1 MATQGVDGSVVIE
14 VVADDSKFQQ
24 QVNSLANALG
34 NSIGTAM
41 DDAITRLNESLSQI
55 GESAEGA
62 GRGVGDSF
70 GEGSYAHN
78 SVSSLNAVL
87 QNAFGHLLADAI
99 ENIATKIYEVG
110 KQAWQAGINFES
122 AFAGVKK
129 TVDETTDI
137 SYADLEKQLRD
148 MSLEVPSTIEEISGV
163 AEAAGQLGIEAPE
176 IASFTRTMID
186 LGESTNLSA
195 ETAASELAKFA
206 NITKLSKDEYGNLGA
221 AIVDLGNNYATTEAD
236 IVNMSQ
242 RLAATAHAAGIN
254 EQGIL
259 AMSTALSSVGIEAE
273 AGGTAMST
281 FIKKVQTAV
290 ETQSKSLDQYA
301 QIAGM
306 TSEEFTKAFK
316 SDGVSAINA
325 FITGLSNLDKSGGSS
340 LQVLNDMGIKEIRL
354 SNAILALS
362 GSQDML
368 TRTYQTANEAW
379 EEGTALQEEAAKRYE
394 TTESQIEM
402 LKNAINDLF
411 ISISQ
416 QFTLGLDVSPIVDAV
431 TKINDALKKDGFE
444 GMLDAIQEVFDIS
457 DKTVEAI
464 KGFAEQLPALL
475 SAASDALITIL
486 HSLEEVAGNYIST
499 FVDVILPKLIDG
511 LNWLAEHGEV
521 VNGIIRTFVG
531 LWAGGML
538 AKGVENVGA
547 LVVNVEKFA
556 SSLNTASG
564 KISAALAGLQAAVVV
579 GTVISGIIDDA
590 AAKLRDAN
598 KLDSE
603 TKAVIEMNKAYEES
617 LATAEENVKMANNS
631 ADCVE
636 RWWGQLQNL
645 VDENGKVTG
654 SLDEAESLISRINQE
669 TGLHIEVIDGQIQSY
684 QDLTAS
690 IDDYIDAMRRQAVV
704 EYYKEPYGEA
714 IANIDDVK
722 KQYEEAHMAKL
733 QYYYQ
738 EEQINKELEKLKE
751 RKIALDSDYYT
762 ALFTE
767 GDAAKATNI
776 EAQMQEIDS
785 QISGLQEAYKEAE
798 NEFTKAATQESPLY
812 NTVSQ
817 YEEVIGKFEGY
828 FKEEAEKIEDTV
840 DDTNSTL
847 NGLAESTSSYLSDE
861 EAKHLHYLA
870 EIAKESG
877 EITEE
882 EYYNRIESIAN
893 QLDEESKL
901 YEQYTKEVVKGRRK
915 LAEALEKETTN
926 AYKTIYKEAKTAVK
940 NELSEVKSGL
950 KELVSA
956 YKKTYDDIIDNR
968 DDYKS
973 RLMGESIF
981 SVTTETDKETG
992 TETTTYAIDNMKKRL
1007 AEREKYAKEI
1017 DKLRKRSINENMLSE
1032 LEGLNTDQAMTFAE
1046 QMNKMSDT
1054 EWDELNTAY
1063 ARLDKTTTD
1072 LANKRYAGELESLQ
1086 NGFISEAQALFTG
1099 LSDDLK
1105 QAGIDGLMSFIEGFD
1120 VTQEDAADALQK
1132 EIDGVIDNI
1141 NSGLS
1146 ANTVDISDTIAQ
1158 TLGDTNIGESLVD
1171 NIVAAINDNQDSIT
1185 GALETIM
1192 KNTGIDLDI
1201 KSDMESKSA
1210 DASQSGYT
1218 AANNVTASNNTAQ
1231 TATPVQSTTGGKIA
1245 VEVTGT
1251 ITDKGGRIIADL
1263 VNKYN
1268 NEAAIIGGT

>member
-41 DDAITRLNESLSQI
+41 DDAITRLNENLSQI

-70 GEGSYAHN
+70 GEGSYAHS
-78 SVSSLNAVL
+78 SVSNLSVVM

-129 TVDETTDI
+129 TVDETADV

-148 MSLEVPSTIEEISGV
+148 MALEVPSTIEEISGV
-163 AEAAGQLGIEAPE
+163 AEAAGQLGIEAPQIE
-176 IASFTRTMID
+176 SFTRTMID

-195 ETAASELAKFA
+195 EMAASELAKFA

-340 LQVLNDMGIKEIRL
+340 LQVLNDMGIKEVRL

-486 HSLEEVAGNYIST
+486 HSVEEVTGDFLSV
-499 FVDVILPKLIDG
+499 FVDKLLPKLIDG
-511 LNWLAEHGEV
+511 LEWIADNGEAV
-521 VNGIIRTFVG
+521 SAIIEGIVTALITSKITDGLSGIIQNFAQLPG
-531 LWAGGML
+531 L
-538 AKGVENVGA
+538 
-547 LVVNVEKFA
+547 F
-556 SSLNTASG
+556 TAIHTG
-564 KISAALAGLQAAVVV
+564 TLGLAGSLGVV
-579 GTVISGIIDDA
+579 GTAITITA
-590 AAKLRDAN
+590 AAATAFVNSDAFE
-598 KLDSE
+598 KMME
-603 TKAVIEMNKAYEES
+603 AFGVVIE
-617 LATAEENVKMANNS
+617 
-631 ADCVE
+631 
-636 RWWGQLQNL
+636 
-645 VDENGKVTG
+645 
-654 SLDEAESLISRINQE
+654 
-669 TGLHIEVIDGQIQSY
+669 
-684 QDLTAS
+684 
-690 IDDYIDAMRRQAVV
+690 
-704 EYYKEPYGEA
+704 
-714 IANIDDVK
+714 
-722 KQYEEAHMAKL
+722 
-733 QYYYQ
+733 
-738 EEQINKELEKLKE
+738 
-751 RKIALDSDYYT
+751 
-762 ALFTE
+762 TE
-767 GDAAKATNI
+767 GDIRAAYSETNREIALQNNELMDLANSDDVSDRKQAYETAKEDMDTFAKNI
-776 EAQMQEIDS
+776 EDNNARLTELHFNSNTDPAKTIEVDKELDALQQEINGINEQNTFLEAALVERRYIFEKYSDFEVAPEHVMNQAILDEQGQNALAVLEKYS
-785 QISGLQEAYKEAE
+785 EQAQEWV
-798 NEFTKAATQESPLY
+798 QEQS
-812 NTVSQ
+812 NT
-817 YEEVIGKFEGY
+817 
-828 FKEEAEKIEDTV
+828 
-840 DDTNSTL
+840 
-847 NGLAESTSSYLSDE
+847 LSDE

-893 QLDEESKL
+893 QLDEESQL

-915 LAEALEKETTN
+915 LAEALEKETTD

-940 NELSEVKSGL
+940 NELSEVKSSL

-973 RLMGESIF
+973 RLKGESIF

-992 TETTTYAIDNMKKRL
+992 TETTTYSIDDMKKRL
-1007 AEREKYAKEI
+1007 EEREKYAKEI
-1017 DKLRKRSINENMLSE
+1017 DKLRKRGINENMLSE
-1032 LEGLNTDQAMTFAE
+1032 LEGLDVDQAMIFA
-1046 QMNKMSDT
+1046 QQINKMSD
-1054 EWDELNTAY
+1054 EEFNQLNSAY
-1063 ARLDKTTTD
+1063 EELDKTTTD
-1072 LANKRYAGELESLQ
+1072 LANARYADELESLQ
-1086 NGFISEAQALFTG
+1086 SGFIKDAEELFEG
-1099 LSDDLK
+1099 MSVDLK
-1105 QAGIDGLMSFIEGFD
+1105 QAGMDGLMSYIEGFD
-1120 VTQEDAADALQK
+1120 VTQEDAANALQK

-1158 TLGDTNIGESLVD
+1158 TLGDTNIGQSLVD
-1171 NIVAAINDNQDSIT
+1171 NIVSAITDNQDGIT
-1185 GALETIM
+1185 SAIETVM

-1201 KSDMESKSA
+1201 KSDMENKSA
-1210 DASQSGYT
+1210 EASQSGYT
-1218 AANNVTASNNTAQ
+1218 AATNVTASNNTTQ
-1231 TATPVQSTTGGKIA
+1231 TATPAQSTASGKIA

>member
-78 SVSSLNAVL
+78 SVSSLSAVL

-129 TVDETTDI
+129 TVDETADV

-148 MSLEVPSTIEEISGV
+148 MALEVPSTIEEISGV
-163 AEAAGQLGIEAPE
+163 AEAAGQLGIEAPQIE
-176 IASFTRTMID
+176 SFTRTMID

-195 ETAASELAKFA
+195 EMAASELAKFA

-340 LQVLNDMGIKEIRL
+340 LQVLNDMGIKEVRL

-394 TTESQIEM
+394 TTASQIEM
-402 LKNAINDLF
+402 CKNAINDLF
-411 ISISQ
+411 ITISQ
-416 QFTLGLDVSPIVDAV
+416 NLSIGFDISPVTDAV
-431 TKINDALKKDGFE
+431 KQINDAFKADGFD
-444 GMLDAIQEVFDIS
+444 GMLDTMQEIFGIS
-457 DKTVEAI
+457 NSTIDAI
-464 KGFAEQLPALL
+464 KGFAEQLPDLI
-475 SAASDALITIL
+475 SSASDALVTIL
-486 HSLEEVAGNYIST
+486 HSIEEVAGDFLDH
-499 FVDVILPKLIDG
+499 FVEYVLPMLIDG
-511 LNWLAEHGEV
+511 LKWISNNGEI
-521 VNGIIRTFVG
+521 VNTAIRTFIG
-531 LWAGGML
+531 LWAGEKLANGIKSIDGLITSIKNSGDAADTAASKLNTYML
-538 AKGVENVGA
+538 AIELAAAGA
-547 LVVNVEKFA
+547 TVV
-556 SSLNTASG
+556 
-564 KISAALAGLQAAVVV
+564 AGW
-579 GTVISGIIDDA
+579 IDDA
-590 AAKLRDAN
+590 AEKLGEHSEAVNEIENGTKAIQEQTEAFQQLGETNPIDAW
-598 KLDSE
+598 KQASESLDSTIVQQE
-603 TKAVIEMNKAYEES
+603 RNAKRIEEIQEQIS
-617 LATAEENVKMANNS
+617 NNGFKYFYDNS
-631 ADCVE
+631 
-636 RWWGQLQNL
+636 GNL
-645 VDENGKVTG
+645 VNTEFTNIDELQDQLGSLFYQNNALEDMKTEYEKALSNYTSEYIARLSEHTVNQDILNKQDEN
-654 SLDEAESLISRINQE
+654 A
-669 TGLHIEVIDGQIQSY
+669 
-684 QDLTAS
+684 
-690 IDDYIDAMRRQAVV
+690 QAVLAK
-704 EYYKEPYGEA
+704 YK
-714 IANIDDVK
+714 DVVNG
-722 KQYEEAHMAKL
+722 Q
-733 QYYYQ
+733 
-738 EEQINKELEKLKE
+738 
-751 RKIALDSDYYT
+751 T
-762 ALFTE
+762 
-767 GDAAKATNI
+767 
-776 EAQMQEIDS
+776 
-785 QISGLQEAYKEAE
+785 
-798 NEFTKAATQESPLY
+798 AATD
-812 NTVSQ
+812 
-817 YEEVIGKFEGY
+817 
-828 FKEEAEKIEDTV
+828 A
-840 DDTNSTL
+840 
-847 NGLAESTSSYLSDE
+847 YLSEE

-877 EITEE
+877 EITEA
-882 EYYNRIESIAN
+882 EYYNRIENIAN
-893 QLDEESKL
+893 QLDMETQL
-901 YEQYTKEVVKGRRK
+901 YEQYNKEVVKGRRK

-1007 AEREKYAKEI
+1007 AEREKYAREI
-1017 DKLRKRSINENMLSE
+1017 DKLRKRGINENMLSE

-1105 QAGIDGLMSFIEGFD
+1105 QAGIDGLMSYIEGFD

-1210 DASQSGYT
+1210 AASQSGYT

>member
-41 DDAITRLNESLSQI
+41 DDAIARLNESLSHI
-55 GESAEGA
+55 GENADDA
-62 GRGVGDSF
+62 GQQVGDSF
-70 GEGSYAHN
+70 GEGSYAHS
-78 SVSSLNAVL
+78 SVSNLSAVM

-110 KQAWQAGINFES
+110 QQAWQAGINFES

-129 TVDETTDI
+129 TVDETADV

-163 AEAAGQLGIEAPE
+163 AEAAGQLGIEAPQIE
-176 IASFTRTMID
+176 SFTRTMID

-195 ETAASELAKFA
+195 EMAASELAKFA

-354 SNAILALS
+354 SNAILALA

-486 HSLEEVAGNYIST
+486 HSIEEVTGDFLSV
-499 FVDVILPKLIDG
+499 FVDKILPKLIDG
-511 LNWLAEHGEV
+511 LEWIADHGETI
-521 VNGIIRTFVG
+521 NGLLKAFISYFIIEKVKGFADVIGGQMITAFKG
-531 LWAGGML
+531 LSSGLETVTGKVSL
-538 AKGVENVGA
+538 AV
-547 LVVNVEKFA
+547 
-556 SSLNTASG
+556 
-564 KISAALAGLQAAVVV
+564 AALEAAYVV
-579 GTVISGIIDDA
+579 GTAIATSDWYRDLSYSIAGGVYFEETDRTKELEEQTAAYRDQFNTLLEISKTNPMEAYLQSDDELSGI
-590 AAKLRDAN
+590 
-598 KLDSE
+598 
-603 TKAVIEMNKAYEES
+603 M
-617 LATAEENVKMANNS
+617 VKYA
-631 ADCVE
+631 
-636 RWWGQLQNL
+636 
-645 VDENGKVTG
+645 
-654 SLDEAESLISRINQE
+654 
-669 TGLHIEVIDGQIQSY
+669 
-684 QDLTAS
+684 
-690 IDDYIDAMRRQAVV
+690 
-704 EYYKEPYGEA
+704 
-714 IANIDDVK
+714 
-722 KQYEEAHMAKL
+722 
-733 QYYYQ
+733 
-738 EEQINKELEKLKE
+738 QINKEYEDL
-751 RKIALDSDYYT
+751 RAKIASGGYI
-762 ALFTE
+762 TE
-767 GDAAKATNI
+767 GGGFHAWTEAEAAAMNSELQSLSIQKDQLYALKTEMKDIIDSFGDLYKAGLSSNMNDEAAKRAEE
-776 EAQMQEIDS
+776 EAKKHFAS
-785 QISGLQEAYKEAE
+785 
-798 NEFTKAATQESPLY
+798 F
-812 NTVSQ
+812 
-817 YEEVIGKFEGY
+817 EEV
-828 FKEEAEKIEDTV
+828 AEQQEQ
-840 DDTNSTL
+840 STI
-847 NGLAESTSSYLSDE
+847 SHLSDE

-915 LAEALEKETTN
+915 LAEALEKETAN

-1007 AEREKYAKEI
+1007 AEREKYAREI
-1017 DKLRKRSINENMLSE
+1017 DKLRKRGINENMLSE

-1105 QAGIDGLMSFIEGFD
+1105 QAGIDGLMSYIEGFD
-1120 VTQEDAADALQK
+1120 VTQEDAANALQK

-1201 KSDMESKSA
+1201 KSDMENKSA
-1210 DASQSGYT
+1210 EASQSGYT
-1218 AANNVTASNNTAQ
+1218 AANNATASNNTTQ
-1231 TATPVQSTTGGKIA
+1231 TATPVQGTTGGKIA

>member
-41 DDAITRLNESLSQI
+41 DDAIARLNESLNQI
-55 GESAEGA
+55 GQNADGA
-62 GRGVGDSF
+62 GQQVGDSF
-70 GEGSYAHN
+70 GEGSYAHS
-78 SVSSLNAVL
+78 SVSNLSTVM

-110 KQAWQAGINFES
+110 QQAWQAGINFES

-129 TVDETTDI
+129 TVDETADV

-148 MSLEVPSTIEEISGV
+148 MALEVPSTIEEISGV
-163 AEAAGQLGIEAPE
+163 AEAAGQLGIEAPQIE
-176 IASFTRTMID
+176 SFTRTMID

-195 ETAASELAKFA
+195 EMAASELAKFA

-354 SNAILALS
+354 SNAILALA

-486 HSLEEVAGNYIST
+486 HSVEEVTGDFLSV
-499 FVDVILPKLIDG
+499 FVDKLLPKLIDG
-511 LNWLAEHGEV
+511 LEWIAD
-521 VNGIIRTFVG
+521 NGDT
-531 LWAGGML
+531 
-538 AKGVENVGA
+538 
-547 LVVNVEKFA
+547 
-556 SSLNTASG
+556 
-564 KISAALAGLQAAVVV
+564 ISAILEGLIAAFITSKITDGVSNLVLEFSKLPSLLTAIHTGSLGLAGSLGVV
-579 GTVISGIIDDA
+579 GTAITITA
-590 AAKLRDAN
+590 AAATAFVNSDAFD
-598 KLDSE
+598 KMME
-603 TKAVIEMNKAYEES
+603 AFGVVIE
-617 LATAEENVKMANNS
+617 
-631 ADCVE
+631 
-636 RWWGQLQNL
+636 
-645 VDENGKVTG
+645 
-654 SLDEAESLISRINQE
+654 
-669 TGLHIEVIDGQIQSY
+669 
-684 QDLTAS
+684 
-690 IDDYIDAMRRQAVV
+690 
-704 EYYKEPYGEA
+704 
-714 IANIDDVK
+714 
-722 KQYEEAHMAKL
+722 
-733 QYYYQ
+733 
-738 EEQINKELEKLKE
+738 
-751 RKIALDSDYYT
+751 
-762 ALFTE
+762 TE
-767 GDAAKATNI
+767 GDIRAAYSETNREIALQNNELMDLANSDDVSDRKQAYETAKEDMDTFAKNI
-776 EAQMQEIDS
+776 EDNNARLTELYNKRQQLNIERDHFNSNTDPAKTIEVDKELDALQQEIDGINEQNTFLEAALVERRYIFEKYS
-785 QISGLQEAYKEAE
+785 DFEVAPEHVMNQAILDEQGQNALAVLEKYSEQAQEWV
-798 NEFTKAATQESPLY
+798 QEQS
-812 NTVSQ
+812 NT
-817 YEEVIGKFEGY
+817 
-828 FKEEAEKIEDTV
+828 
-840 DDTNSTL
+840 
-847 NGLAESTSSYLSDE
+847 LSDE

-893 QLDEESKL
+893 QLDEESQL

-1017 DKLRKRSINENMLSE
+1017 DKLRKRGINENMLSE

-1105 QAGIDGLMSFIEGFD
+1105 QAGIDGLMSYIEGFD
-1120 VTQEDAADALQK
+1120 VTQEDAANALQK

-1201 KSDMESKSA
+1201 KSDMENKSA
-1210 DASQSGYT
+1210 EASQSGYT
-1218 AANNVTASNNTAQ
+1218 AATNVTASNNTTQ
-1231 TATPVQSTTGGKIA
+1231 TATPAQSTASGKIA